1 MTVFRRRRAGVV
13 GPRISGSGLAR
24 CAAALA
30 CVGVFGASVTGQET
44 DAGSVVRAAEARGLR
59 VAVRAVDIDQGA
71 EVFGHRADA
80 LQLPASN
87 QKLSTVVAFLE
98 RLGPG
103 YTFRTGFRVREGV
116 LEVAAGGDPNWRV
129 VDDGKPGRIDPVAR
143 FAQVAAQLR
152 GAGLRGLR
160 GVRLFD
166 GAFTGPERPEDWPR
180 DQWARTYCAPTAGL
194 VLDAGCWV
202 AEVAPG
208 DEAALVTVL
217 SPPAGVAIDAR
228 IAMTRDR
235 RRGGTFHLEL
245 RNDGMH
251 GRGHFLIGS
260 ASRVVDGAAP
270 EARAWFERSLY
281 HALGLGGLP
290 VDPSAE
296 RVDVDLEDV
305 VSGAAAPIERA
316 LVASSN
322 FDAEMLGR
330 VLGAAAVG
338 DGSFEGAT
346 RAIRAVLDE
355 ALPGGVPAGVQF
367 GDGSGMSRR
376 SRASARFFC
385 DLLTHAARAS
395 YADAFV
401 GALPVAGEDGTL
413 ERRFAGSPVAG
424 RVRAKTGSLNGVSTL
439 SGYLR
444 TRGGKLLAFSILT
457 EWDRPVKGESPRAV
471 QERLV
476 EAFDR

>member
-1 MTVFRRRRAGVV
+1 
-13 GPRISGSGLAR
+13 
-24 CAAALA
+24 
-30 CVGVFGASVTGQET
+30 
-44 DAGSVVRAAEARGLR
+44 
-59 VAVRAVDIDQGA
+59 
-71 EVFGHRADA
+71 
-80 LQLPASN
+80 
-87 QKLSTVVAFLE
+87 
-98 RLGPG
+98 
-103 YTFRTGFRVREGV
+103 
-116 LEVAAGGDPNWRV
+116 
-129 VDDGKPGRIDPVAR
+129 
-143 FAQVAAQLR
+143 
-152 GAGLRGLR
+152 
-160 GVRLFD
+160 
-166 GAFTGPERPEDWPR
+166 
-180 DQWARTYCAPTAGL
+180 
-194 VLDAGCWV
+194 
-202 AEVAPG
+202 
-208 DEAALVTVL
+208 
-217 SPPAGVAIDAR
+217 
-228 IAMTRDR
+228 
-235 RRGGTFHLEL
+235 
-245 RNDGMH
+245 
-251 GRGHFLIGS
+251 
-260 ASRVVDGAAP
+260 ASRGVDGAAP

-444 TRGGKLLAFSILT
+444 TRGGKLIAFSILT